1 LNTPAGQT
9 KPESSP
15 TSPTPAVMTIHP
27 LLGVFGVLLGA
38 SIATCT
44 GRLISVGLMDIRGA
58 LHLGADEASWIG
70 TAFNASMMFIGPFSV
85 YLGGLLGAR
94 RVLLACAGLFTLIS
108 VLLPFAFNLP
118 FLLVL
123 LVIAGL
129 TAGTFYPLTLSFV
142 LRSLPMR
149 YVLLGIAMYAMDILV
164 TTTFVTSL
172 EAWFTDHLS
181 WRWIFWNGAALTPV
195 MMVLIYFGMP
205 WQPLPQPK
213 EGQPKPNWIGF
224 LYASLGFALLY
235 IALDQGQRL
244 DWLNSGTIVGL
255 IVSGVFLLLDTAVQR
270 LRMPNPLINFKFLA
284 RRNTLLLGAVL
295 ISFRF
300 TMLATVVAIP
310 SYLASIKGYLPLQ
323 TGPVL
328 LEVALA
334 QAVCGLLAVYL
345 LRYVDA
351 RLIVTAGF
359 ALVAV
364 ACLMNATLSSAWS
377 GTDFRPSQAVMAIGL
392 ALAFNGM
399 VGAIILEVVNTG
411 ALARPIDVLTFA
423 GYFQTLRLL
432 GGEAGVAFLQH
443 FISVREQFH
452 SNALGLGVQL
462 GLPSTNQRLF
472 ALSAGMASRA
482 PGLTAATE
490 RAAEIL
496 GLEVKQQAF
505 TLAITDSFLLIA
517 WSVVCCLV
525 VVSCMQRVPT
535 QYQQVVSAPA
545 STA

>member
-1 LNTPAGQT
+1 
-9 KPESSP
+9 
-15 TSPTPAVMTIHP
+15 
-27 LLGVFGVLLGA
+27 
-38 SIATCT
+38 
-44 GRLISVGLMDIRGA
+44 
-58 LHLGADEASWIG
+58 
-70 TAFNASMMFIGPFSV
+70 MMI
-85 YLGGLLGAR
+85 
-94 RVLLACAGLFTLIS
+94 
-108 VLLPFAFNLP
+108 
-118 FLLVL
+118 
-123 LVIAGL
+123 
-129 TAGTFYPLTLSFV
+129 
-142 LRSLPMR
+142 
-149 YVLLGIAMYAMDILV
+149 
-164 TTTFVTSL
+164 
-172 EAWFTDHLS
+172 
-181 WRWIFWNGAALTPV
+181 
-195 MMVLIYFGMP
+195 LIYFGMP

-213 EGQPKPNWIGF
+213 EGQPKPNWRGF

-255 IVSGVFLLLDTAVQR
+255 IVSGVFLLLGTAVRR

-295 ISFRF
+295 VSFRF
-300 TMLATVVAIP
+300 AMLATVVAIP
-310 SYLASIKGYLPLQ
+310 SYLASVKGYLPLQ

-443 FISVREQFH
+443 FISAREQFH

-462 GLPSTNQRLF
+462 GQPSTSQRLF
-472 ALSAGMASRA
+472 ALSAGMTSRA

-496 GLEVKQQAF
+496 GLQVRQQAF

>member
-1 LNTPAGQT
+1 MNTSAGQT
-9 KPESSP
+9 TLASSQ

-108 VLLPFAFNLP
+108 VLLPFASNLP

-123 LVIAGL
+123 LVLAGL

-164 TTTFVTSL
+164 TTTFATSL

-181 WRWIFWNGAALTPV
+181 WRWIFWNGAVLTPV
-195 MMVLIYFGMP
+195 MMILIYFGMP
-205 WQPLPQPK
+205 WQPLPHPK
-213 EGQPKPNWIGF
+213 EGQPKPNWRGF

-255 IVSGVFLLLDTAVQR
+255 IVSGVFLLLGTAVRR

-295 ISFRF
+295 VSFRF
-300 TMLATVVAIP
+300 AMLATVVAIP
-310 SYLASIKGYLPLQ
+310 SYLASVKGYLPLQ

-443 FISVREQFH
+443 FISAREQFH

-462 GLPSTNQRLF
+462 GQPSTSQRLF

-496 GLEVKQQAF
+496 GLQVRQQAF

-525 VVSCMQRVPT
+525 VVSGMQRVPT
-535 QYQQVVSAPA
+535 QYQQVVSASA
-545 STA
+545 RTD